1 MNSNP
6 KNHLIGKVKQKDDL
20 QSLAS
25 NQMDMDP
32 PSLAGTSS
40 SSISTVHPDIIETH
54 VLTRLD
60 PTALASASCASSRL
74 YSLTS
79 NETLWTNICN
89 STWPSTN
96 HPRLRHVISSFPKG
110 PRSFFSHA
118 FTNPDMATSSSSM
131 NLDCPP
137 GLISAVDIHFQERH
151 IFSKVVETE
160 TTDSSPFRVDLLE
173 TKDPVPTGIPHPVNE
188 EMYREILEGLKLSWI
203 LIDPIGRRAMN
214 VSSYKPVTAAERR
227 WLSTGEV
234 HLRYAWVFSA
244 GQEGSSL
251 EYVKCGVTATFSA
264 SHTGEM
270 HVSKVSLHLEDMFGK
285 HLNGKDSLAILHKG
299 MMGKRGVVKGREEEG
314 RRRYDAY
321 KKMRRIKIILGEPGF
336 LPRSKIEP
344 GGKWSWL
351 RGDES
356 YFPSYKAGEAD
367 EYVTTYVN
375 RGGQVMVTCKGSLC
389 GEVCTGRW

>member
-6 KNHLIGKVKQKDDL
+6 KNHLIEKVKQKDDL

-32 PSLAGTSS
+32 PSLAGASS
-40 SSISTVHPDIIETH
+40 SSISAVHPDIIETH
-54 VLTRLD
+54 ILTRLD

-118 FTNPDMATSSSSM
+118 FTNPDMATSSSPI

-173 TKDPVPTGIPHPVNE
+173 PKDPVPTGIPHPVNE
-188 EMYREILEGLKLSWI
+188 EMYSEIREGLKLSWI

-285 HLNGKDSLAILHKG
+285 HLNGKDSLVILHKG

-321 KKMRRIKIILGEPGF
+321 KKMRRIKILLGEVRKPLKRQTTLDTLF
-336 LPRSKIEP
+336 LAFSVFIFVF
-344 GGKWSWL
+344 L
-351 RGDES
+351 VLHV
-356 YFPSYKAGEAD
+356 FF
-367 EYVTTYVN
+367 
-375 RGGQVMVTCKGSLC
+375 
-389 GEVCTGRW
+389 

>member
-1 MNSNP
+1 VMNSNP
-6 KNHLIGKVKQKDDL
+6 KNHLIEKVKQKDDL

-40 SSISTVHPDIIETH
+40 SSISAVHPDIIETH
-54 VLTRLD
+54 ILTRLD

-118 FTNPDMATSSSSM
+118 FTNPDMATSSSPM

-321 KKMRRIKIILGEPGF
+321 KKMRRIKIILGEVRKPLNRQRTLDTLF
-336 LPRSKIEP
+336 LAFSVFIFVF
-344 GGKWSWL
+344 L
-351 RGDES
+351 VLHI
-356 YFPSYKAGEAD
+356 FF
-367 EYVTTYVN
+367 
-375 RGGQVMVTCKGSLC
+375 
-389 GEVCTGRW
+389 